1 MNPDVKKEYIIFRE
15 KIWGFPP
22 EKPRENPILDFAIHL
37 SSFLPS
43 QKYSS
48 KLINTYHTQEELEKI
63 SNELYDILIIK
74 DLYQRQ

>member
-1 MNPDVKKEYIIFRE
+1 MNPDVKKEYIIYRE
-15 KIWGFPP
+15 KIWGFSP
-22 EKPRENPILDFAIHL
+22 ETPRENPILDFAMHL

-48 KLINTYHTQEELEKI
+48 LLLNTYHTQEELEKI

-74 DLYQRQ
+74 DLYQKQ